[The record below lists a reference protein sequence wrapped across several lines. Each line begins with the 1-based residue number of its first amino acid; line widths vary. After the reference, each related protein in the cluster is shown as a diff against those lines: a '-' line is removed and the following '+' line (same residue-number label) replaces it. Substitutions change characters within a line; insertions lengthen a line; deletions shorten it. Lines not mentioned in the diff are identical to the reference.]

1 MGHLDVGGVEHDA
14 DGSTEG
20 LGGEV
25 VAELSTDNAG
35 VACRVDIVSCCS
47 S

>member
-1 MGHLDVGGVEHDA
+1 MGRLDVGGVEHDT

-35 VACRVDIVSCCS
+35 VA
-47 S
+47 

>member
-1 MGHLDVGGVEHDA
+1 MPRMCELKRGRLDVGGVEHDT

-25 VAELSTDNAG
+25 VTELSADDTG
-35 VACRVDIVSCCS
+35 VACGK
-47 S
+47 